1 VTRIRPLRF
10 ADLAALLTSAF
21 LIAGCADAIVP
32 PEPPPPEAPIFEGVF
47 DSRISGP
54 TGRPYAVRASSAGQV
69 WVTVYDPASIARFP
83 LTTGVF
89 IAPIPVTAD
98 PGEVV
103 FTSNGASAIVSTFEG
118 GRLHF
123 INTATGAEL
132 GAPLVIGTNAYRLAL
147 SSDESRVFVTTVGGM
162 LYAVDRVARTKLDSI
177 QLTGSLQGI
186 SRRASD
192 GRLVVSSTGGGLWL
206 IDPATLDVVLST
218 TIPAS
223 AQDVVYSMD
232 GTRIF
237 VGLESQGYVAVHDA
251 ATLARTDSIGFNAL
265 EPIAPFGLALSLD
278 GSKLLVSSPA
288 SGRVGVVDVVSK
300 SVLRTIP
307 VAGTPRRIA
316 FSVIGT
322 RALVAN
328 EFGWV
333 DVLR

>member
-1 VTRIRPLRF
+1 MTRIGPFRF
-10 ADLAALLTSAF
+10 AGLAALVTSAL
-21 LIAGCADAIVP
+21 LIAGCEDAIVP
-32 PEPPPPEAPIFEGVF
+32 PVVPPPEPPVFEGVF

-54 TGRPYAVRASSAGQV
+54 TGRPYAVRASSTGQV
-69 WVTVYDPASIARFP
+69 WVTVYSPASIARFP

-98 PGEVV
+98 PGELV
-103 FTSNGASAIVSTFEG
+103 FTANGATAIVSTFEG

-123 INTATGAEL
+123 INTATGTEL
-132 GAPLVIGTNAYRLAL
+132 GAPLPIGTNAYRLAL
-147 SSDESRVFVTTVGGM
+147 STDESRVFVTTVGGK
-162 LYAVDRVARTKLDSI
+162 LYAVDRVARTKLDSV

-186 SRRASD
+186 ARRASD

-218 TIPAS
+218 TIPGS
-223 AQDVVYSMD
+223 AQEVVYSMD
-232 GTRIF
+232 GTRIY
-237 VGLESQGYVAVHDA
+237 VALESQGFVAVHDA
-251 ATLARTDSIGFNAL
+251 ATLARTDSIGFSAA

-278 GSKLLVSSPA
+278 GAKLLVSSPTT
-288 SGRVGVVDVVSK
+288 GRVGVVDVVSK
-300 SVLRTIP
+300 AVLRTIP

-316 FSVIGT
+316 FSAVGT